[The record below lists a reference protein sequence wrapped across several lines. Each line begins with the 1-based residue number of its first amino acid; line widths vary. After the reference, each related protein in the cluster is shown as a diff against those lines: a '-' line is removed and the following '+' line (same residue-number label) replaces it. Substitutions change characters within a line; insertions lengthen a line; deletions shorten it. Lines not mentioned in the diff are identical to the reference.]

1 MNNKNSGFTEYRTR
15 IDNTRITGTFTS
27 PDALPT
33 HPLAEKYA
41 IYVVL
46 SLLWLLL
53 TVPTVLY
60 SQWFPFDMPF
70 LFIMGEHVQ
79 DWLPWILSPYNG
91 SGRYFPMYWFYH
103 CAQYLVFGPVVW
115 PYFIVLSTIYLAGSV
130 LICRTIWRLTGSVRI
145 AALLF
150 VSLYFNSPTAENL
163 TTIGKGEPL
172 AFFLIACV
180 IALFRKYA
188 VCGGMTRGSMA
199 ISAICFV
206 AAIWIKETSLVLAGF
221 AATGTVL
228 CFVLGKADSR
238 FRKTTPIRPYL
249 DLLAVL
255 SAGWLVSK
263 LPYAIFPKTSNLTS
277 YTDYEITGKL
287 LKDNLFFYVTQL
299 PDVLLFGLL
308 AIILIGLAARSHWHK
323 RGNLVKDGTPAML
336 VFASSLCAMAWAYW
350 LAMLLWRWPM
360 TYYMLLPSITFKLC
374 AFYGL
379 YIVALDQ
386 LARPWQV
393 ILIKAGMA
401 VAVAWSAIAFYYIGT
416 SQIAYS
422 RIYTDALKQY
432 EKLSGSNE
440 RLILE
445 SYPFYSEMIGGTE
458 MLLSYQ
464 LSSTLLVGGI
474 GDLLDPAVLKPEML
488 DLLRVTPEQLEANYN
503 NLPRKGQYLLV
514 FTGDKL
520 ATWFLRGVTPYF
532 SEDSLLKMENVY
544 DMELVAQKSIE
555 TSAVYLHEWTN
566 RLDFGSTYV
575 GYKLYRVLT
584 DKPRFLWRG
593 RYPDGWVGFKSSLK
607 VDSTY
612 DAPVTLRISVP
623 PFALPNHVRIIKDG
637 VLLKE
642 LEFNDPNEVTVDIGP
657 APANSTQLAFEV
669 ERAVAPKDIHMNK
682 DDRKLGARIALVPTT
697 NAVGQTPSPAT
708 LVLTQKQKP

>member
-1 MNNKNSGFTEYRTR
+1 MNNKNPGSTTNRASSE
-15 IDNTRITGTFTS
+15 NTCNVGKFAS
-27 PDALPT
+27 PDAAPT
-33 HPLAEKYA
+33 HPTAEKYA
-41 IYVVL
+41 IFVGL
-46 SLLWLLL
+46 GLLWLLL

-60 SQWFPFDMPF
+60 SQWFPLDMPA
-70 LFIMGEHVQ
+70 LFVMGEHLQ
-79 DWLPWILSPYNG
+79 DWLPWILSPHNG
-91 SGRYFPMYWFYH
+91 SGRYFPLYWLYH

-115 PYFIVLSTIYLAGSV
+115 PYFMMLSAIYLAGTV
-130 LICRTIWRLTGSVRI
+130 LICRTIWRMTGSVRI

-150 VSLYFNSPTAENL
+150 VSLHLNSPTAENL

-180 IALFRKYA
+180 IASFRED
-188 VCGGMTRGSMA
+188 VVRGGMTRGSMA

-221 AATGTVL
+221 AATGTIL
-228 CFVLGKADSR
+228 CFVLGRADSR
-238 FRKTTPIRPYL
+238 FCKTTPIRPYL

-255 SAGWLVSK
+255 GAGWLVSK
-263 LPYAIFPKTSNLTS
+263 MPYVIFPKTSNLAS
-277 YTDYEITGKL
+277 YTDYAITGKL
-287 LKDNLFFYVTQL
+287 VKDNLFFYVTQQ
-299 PDVLLFGLL
+299 PDVLIFGLL
-308 AIILIGLAARSHWHK
+308 AMILIGLAARSHWHK
-323 RGNLVKDGTPAML
+323 RGNLDNDRTPAML
-336 VFASSLCAMAWAYW
+336 VFTSSLCAMAWAYW
-350 LAMLLWRWPM
+350 VAMLLWRWPM
-360 TYYMLLPSITFKLC
+360 AYYMLLPSITFKLC

-379 YIVALDQ
+379 YLVALCH
-386 LARPWQV
+386 LARPWQL
-393 ILIKAGMA
+393 ILIKAVMTVM
-401 VAVAWSAIAFYYIGT
+401 VAFSALAFYYIGT

-432 EKLSGSNE
+432 EKATSGKVP
-440 RLILE
+440 LIIE
-445 SYPFYSEMIGGTE
+445 SYPFYSEQVGGTQG
-458 MLLSYQ
+458 LLNNQ
-464 LSSTLLVGGI
+464 LNTIARVGGI
-474 GDLLDPAVLKPEML
+474 GDLLDPAVLKPELL
-488 DLLRVTPEQLEANYN
+488 DLLKVTPDQLEANYN
-503 NLPRKGQYLLV
+503 NLPHKGQYLLV
-514 FTGDKL
+514 FTGNKL

-555 TSAVYLHEWTN
+555 TSATYLHEWTN
-566 RLDFGSTYV
+566 SLDSGSTYV

-584 DKPRFLWRG
+584 DQPRFLWRG

-607 VDSTY
+607 IDSSY

-642 LEFNDPNEVTVDIGP
+642 LEFNDQNEVTVDIGP

-697 NAVGQTPSPAT
+697 IPVGQTPSPSST
-708 LVLTQKQKP
+708 D